1 MSDIR
6 KSRVAYHVAGTP
18 NLEILSQTSYTTKI
32 TPCVITYILH
42 SSCNYIELSVYAH
55 SRHQPVHSPA
65 MASPSPANEYSI
77 AERPARDEE
86 RSADRRRYRNSASR
100 SRSRSSRRS
109 RSRTRSPRL
118 SRSRSA
124 SSHRSYR
131 TPQETWARPD
141 ELHYKP
147 ALILRGHKRGVSGV
161 KFSPDGKRIASCS
174 ADATIKIW
182 DAETGRLEHTLEG
195 HMAGISCI
203 AWSPD
208 STILASGSDDK
219 VIRLWDVV
227 KVCRRYS
234 R

>member
-1 MSDIR
+1 MAVDDAAIDARNEERPIDQRRRRRSSASQSHSIS
-6 KSRVAYHVAGTP
+6 SRRT
-18 NLEILSQTSYTTKI
+18 
-32 TPCVITYILH
+32 
-42 SSCNYIELSVYAH
+42 
-55 SRHQPVHSPA
+55 R
-65 MASPSPANEYSI
+65 SPSH
-77 AERPARDEE
+77 RH
-86 RSADRRRYRNSASR
+86 SR
-100 SRSRSSRRS
+100 SRSGSSRGSSSPPEDSWS
-109 RSRTRSPRL
+109 RPN
-118 SRSRSA
+118 
-124 SSHRSYR
+124 
-131 TPQETWARPD
+131 

-147 ALILRGHKRGVSGV
+147 ALILRGHKRAVSGV

-227 KVCRRYS
+227 KVRE
-234 R
+234 